1 MTLKEQVREFWNAEP
16 CAMRF
21 ATKPVGTREFY
32 DEVEAFRY
40 RVQPWHKRV
49 AEFDQH
55 WGGDVLE
62 IGCGMG
68 TDALQFARGGAT
80 VTVVDLTQS
89 AIDITRKRFEVYGFP
104 LNAQVADAESLPFRD
119 NTFDVV
125 YSFGVLHH
133 TPDTEKALHEAVR
146 VLKPGGRL
154 IVMLYHSRSLH
165 FWLGSLVYGS
175 AEWVRMYDGPGNPL
189 GKAYTRKQ
197 VRAMIPMKVEL
208 ESVEFIHRRW
218 PKWANALWQCLT
230 FGTGAYLI
238 AKGNK
243 HE

>member
-1 MTLKEQVREFWNAEP
+1 MTLKEQVRQFWNAEP

-21 ATKPVGTREFY
+21 TTKPVGTREFY
-32 DEVEAFRY
+32 DEVEEFRY
-40 RVQPWHKRV
+40 RVQPWHRRI
-49 AEFDQH
+49 AEFDRH
-55 WGGDVLE
+55 WGERVLE

-68 TDALQFARGGAT
+68 TDALQFARGGAQ

-89 AIDITRKRFEVYGFP
+89 AIDITRKRFAIYGLP
-104 LNAQVADAESLPFRD
+104 LEAHVADAEALPFPD

-146 VLKPGGRL
+146 VLRPGGRL
-154 IVMLYHSRSLH
+154 IVMLYHRRSLV
-165 FWLGSLVYGS
+165 FGLGLLL
-175 AEWVRMYDGPGNPL
+175 ERDWVRMFDGPGNPL

-218 PKWANALWQCLT
+218 PKWVNALWQCLT

-238 AKGNK
+238 ARGNK
-243 HE
+243 